1 MCQKRRGDWHGDS
14 TEIALVDYAL
24 TKNRNKQE
32 LEKNFQEPNSIRFVK
47 KMHDNNTSNRKGILV
62 ITKGLSKY

>member
-1 MCQKRRGDWHGDS
+1 VTKKEGGIGHGDS

-32 LEKNFQEPNSIRFVK
+32 LEKNFQE
-47 KMHDNNTSNRKGILV
+47 
-62 ITKGLSKY
+62 